1 VIAKYAALFRVGVQS
16 SLAYRFDAFLMV
28 ISIGVS
34 VLLQLVLWRA
44 VFSQSSQTLVYGF
57 SFQQMV
63 TYTLL
68 CNVIPKITRASF
80 EYEMAEDVKMG
91 GIGRFL
97 VAPISYF
104 GYLFFAFL
112 GANAVN
118 LTLALVVIL
127 VASRLIPFGSVS
139 AGAHSAHLLAFTG
152 ALGVALILNF
162 LFFFLIGL
170 ASFWTVE
177 AWGVFEAARILV
189 LILSGGIFPLE
200 IFGSYWRNV
209 FLWLPFPY
217 AVYFPIQVITA
228 RLTTEA
234 ILHGLLLQ
242 VVWALL
248 LGVVAI
254 HLWKRGTR
262 RLVTVG
268 G

>member
-1 VIAKYAALFRVGVQS
+1 VIAKYAALFRIGVQS
-16 SLAYRFDAFLMV
+16 SLAYRFDTFLMV

-44 VFSQSSQTLVYGF
+44 VFSQSSQPLVYGF
-57 SFQQMV
+57 SFQQIV
-63 TYTLL
+63 VYTLL

-80 EYEMAEDVKMG
+80 EYEMAEDVKKG

-104 GYLFFAFL
+104 GYRLFVFL
-112 GANAVN
+112 GANAAN
-118 LTLALVVIL
+118 LALALMVTL
-127 VASRLIPFGSVS
+127 VASQLVAFGHIS
-139 AGAHSAHLLAFTG
+139 AGAHSAHLLAFAG

-200 IFGSYWRNV
+200 IFGPFWRNAL
-209 FLWLPFPY
+209 LWLPFPY
-217 AVYFPIQVITA
+217 AVYFPIQVITG
-228 RLTTEA
+228 RLTTDA
-234 ILHGLLLQ
+234 VLRGLLVQ
-242 VVWALL
+242 IVWVLL

-254 HLWKRGTR
+254 QLWKRGTR

>member
-1 VIAKYAALFRVGVQS
+1 VIAKYAALFRVGVQA
-16 SLAYRFDAFLMV
+16 SLAYRFDALLMV

-34 VLLQLVLWRA
+34 VLLQLILWRA
-44 VFSQSSQTLVYGF
+44 VFSQSSQPLVYGF

-63 TYTLL
+63 AYTLL

-104 GYLFFAFL
+104 GYRLFAFL

-118 LTLALVVIL
+118 LTLALIVIL
-127 VASRLIPFGSVS
+127 IASQLLAFGHVSV
-139 AGAHSAHLLAFTG
+139 GAHSVLLLAFIA
-152 ALGVALILNF
+152 ALADALILNF

-200 IFGSYWRNV
+200 IFGPFWRNI

-217 AVYFPIQVITA
+217 AVYFPIQVITG
-228 RLTTEA
+228 RLTTDA
-234 ILHGLLLQ
+234 ILRGLLVQ
-242 VVWALL
+242 VLWVLL
-248 LGVVAI
+248 LGVLVI
-254 HLWKRGTR
+254 QLWNRATR

>member
-1 VIAKYAALFRVGVQS
+1 VIAKYAAIFRVGVQS
-16 SLAYRFDAFLMV
+16 SFAYRSDTFLMV

-34 VLLQLVLWRA
+34 VVLQLVLWRA
-44 VFSQSSQTLVYGF
+44 VFSQSLRPLVYGF

-63 TYTLL
+63 SYTLL

-104 GYLFFAFL
+104 GYRLFAFL

-118 LTLALVVIL
+118 LTLALIVIVIASQVVT
-127 VASRLIPFGSVS
+127 FDHDS
-139 AGAHSAHLLAFTG
+139 AWVHSGHLLAFTG

-200 IFGSYWRNV
+200 IFGSFWRNA

-217 AVYFPIQVITA
+217 AVYFPIQVITG
-228 RLTTEA
+228 RLPTNA
-234 ILHGLLLQ
+234 ILHGLLVQ
-242 VVWALL
+242 VIWTLL
-248 LGVVAI
+248 LGVAAI
-254 HLWKRGTR
+254 HIWNRGAR

>member
-16 SLAYRFDAFLMV
+16 SLVYRFDTFLML

-34 VLLQLVLWRA
+34 VLLQLVLWRT
-44 VFSQSSQTLVYGF
+44 VFSQSSQPLVYGF

-63 TYTLL
+63 IYTLL
-68 CNVIPKITRASF
+68 CNVIPKVTRASF
-80 EYEMAEDVKMG
+80 EYEMAEDVKKG

-104 GYLFFAFL
+104 GYRLFAFL

-118 LTLALVVIL
+118 LALALMVIL
-127 VASRLIPFGSVS
+127 IASQSVAFGDVS
-139 AGAHSAHLLAFTG
+139 AGPHSAHLLAFSG

-177 AWGVFEAARILV
+177 AWGVFEAARIGV

-200 IFGSYWRNV
+200 IFGPFWRKA

-217 AVYFPIQVITA
+217 AVYFPIQVITG
-228 RLTTEA
+228 RLEADA
-234 ILHGLLLQ
+234 ILRGLLVQ
-242 VVWALL
+242 AVWVLV
-248 LGVVAI
+248 LGFAAI
-254 HLWKRGTR
+254 HLWNRGAR